1 MYTSVTKSLV
11 RQTLNILSLLE
22 FLNLISSGSTSIST
36 RIDEKE
42 MKVTLFREEV
52 KVDINDLSIM
62 KHLIRSSKL
71 VNKVG
76 TGKKGTH
83 ITSVLRQLE
92 GVAKKLA
99 DNDQTIVLSY
109 KGKEILKLGK
119 NARPGLTSFIA
130 EHMEIVDKIKAI
142 EILTNILL

>member
-1 MYTSVTKSLV
+1 MSVTKSLV

>member
-1 MYTSVTKSLV
+1 M
-11 RQTLNILSLLE
+11 NILSLLE
-22 FLNLISSGSTSIST
+22 FLNFISSGSTSIGT

-99 DNDQTIVLSY
+99 DNDHTIVLSY

-119 NARPGLTSFIA
+119 NARPGLTSF
-130 EHMEIVDKIKAI
+130 
-142 EILTNILL
+142 

>member
-1 MYTSVTKSLV
+1 M
-11 RQTLNILSLLE
+11 NILSFLE
-22 FLNLISSGSTSIST
+22 FLSLISSGSASIST

-52 KVDINDLSIM
+52 KVDINDLSVI
-62 KHLIRSSKL
+62 KRLIRSSKI
-71 VNKVG
+71 VKVG

-83 ITSVLRQLE
+83 FTSVLRQLE

-119 NARPGLTSFIA
+119 NARPGLTSFVA

-142 EILTNILL
+142 EILTNVFL

>member
-1 MYTSVTKSLV
+1 MSVTKSLV

-22 FLNLISSGSTSIST
+22 FLNFISSGSTSIGT

>member
-1 MYTSVTKSLV
+1 MSVTKSLV

-22 FLNLISSGSTSIST
+22 FLSLISSGSASIGT

>member
-1 MYTSVTKSLV
+1 MSVTKSLV

-22 FLNLISSGSTSIST
+22 FLNLISSGSASIST

>member
-1 MYTSVTKSLV
+1 
-11 RQTLNILSLLE
+11 
-22 FLNLISSGSTSIST
+22 
-36 RIDEKE
+36 

-52 KVDINDLSIM
+52 KVDINDLSVI
-62 KHLIRSSKL
+62 KRLIRSSKL

>member
-1 MYTSVTKSLV
+1 MSVTKSLV

-52 KVDINDLSIM
+52 KVDINDLSII

-71 VNKVG
+71 VNKAG